1 MNTGS
6 DTIAAIAT
14 PLGTGGVGVIR
25 LSGMDSWVIAQKI
38 CPGHDFKPGC
48 IAHRWLMEP
57 DNGDGTVI
65 DEVLVLPFKAPHSFT
80 GEDCIEI
87 QCHGGLSL
95 IQKALSI
102 CLTHGAI
109 LATAGEFTKRAVL
122 NNKIDLTQAESV
134 LDLIHAEGEALIKAA
149 AYNLKYR
156 HIGTWLEENLQAIA
170 CIQAEMTASIDFPD
184 EVEEPN
190 RQVLIEKLELLIT
203 MLTHRIMANQK
214 NTIIRQGYKIAII
227 GKPNA
232 GKSSLF
238 NVLLAKEKAIVT
250 DIAGT
255 TRDILEETMQVNG
268 IPLVLMDTAGLRE
281 NSTDK
286 VEQIGIERSHAVAEN
301 ADAVIWVL
309 DATTLGEIDDEALI
323 QNWGHK
329 PGLVVFNKQDL
340 PGFSEELEIDIPSC
354 WQKIS
359 VSTFTGHG
367 IDAITTWLNTLI
379 TKQLPSQNKIET
391 LLSNQQVI
399 VLQVVLENM
408 KNTQNTLKNQQLP
421 IDLATGPLT
430 DALLALQGLLGRDTT
445 EEMLDK
451 VFSQFCVGK

>member
-301 ADAVIWVL
+301 ADAVIWGKSLVHDNFNEFQLSKGKIINAILMFLLVL
-309 DATTLGEIDDEALI
+309 
-323 QNWGHK
+323 
-329 PGLVVFNKQDL
+329 
-340 PGFSEELEIDIPSC
+340 
-354 WQKIS
+354 
-359 VSTFTGHG
+359 
-367 IDAITTWLNTLI
+367 
-379 TKQLPSQNKIET
+379 
-391 LLSNQQVI
+391 
-399 VLQVVLENM
+399 
-408 KNTQNTLKNQQLP
+408 
-421 IDLATGPLT
+421 LT
-430 DALLALQGLLGRDTT
+430 ING
-445 EEMLDK
+445 
-451 VFSQFCVGK
+451 